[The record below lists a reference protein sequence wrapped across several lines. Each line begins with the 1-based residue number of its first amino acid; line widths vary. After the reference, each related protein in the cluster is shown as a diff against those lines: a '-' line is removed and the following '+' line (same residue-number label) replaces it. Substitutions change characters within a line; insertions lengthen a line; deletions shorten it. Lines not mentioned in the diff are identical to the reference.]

1 MLKIPFYRQQTAY
14 TCGPAVLR
22 MALGFVG
29 RRRSEGYLARL
40 CETNAKTGTS
50 NFGLMRCLRKFDIEY
65 MTWYRARYEEL
76 QRYARRGCVIVDWAP
91 QFVFPDHPE
100 FRHSR
105 EFNPEEDSHYAI
117 VVSAGG
123 KFVTL
128 QDPVL
133 GRRLRVLRSDFVR
146 AWRDPCSKSYHWMLV
161 IFPPENQ

>member
-22 MALGFVG
+22 MALAGLG
-29 RRRSEGYLARL
+29 KRRSEAYLARL
-40 CETNAKTGTS
+40 CETNARTGTS
-50 NFGLMRCLRKFDIEY
+50 NFGLMRCLRKLEVEY
-65 MTWYRARYEEL
+65 LTWYRARYVDL
-76 QRYARRGCVIVDWAP
+76 QRYVHKGGCVVVDWMP
-91 QFVFPDHPE
+91 QVVFPYHPE
-100 FRHSR
+100 FLPSR
-105 EFNPEEDSHYAI
+105 EFNPAEDSHYAI

-123 KFVTL
+123 KFVIL

-161 IFPPENQ
+161 VFPS